1 MVDFEN
7 FNSINWRSTMAD
19 GSADVRKV
27 NCSICGD
34 TGVVF
39 DKNGNTHPCR
49 CWKQKQAHQRFAD
62 AKIPKAL
69 RSMRFENF
77 DFSYYPANESPDLKV
92 GGAFSYLAYAKKAK
106 QASEQFSAAVID
118 GSEQNPMGLM
128 LQGQVGSGKTHL
140 AAAIAN
146 SLVDANKNVLFLVV
160 PDFLDEIRMSYDNMG
175 EFTEMELMNSA
186 KNAGVLIL
194 DDLGAH
200 NFSEWTRNKLFSLI
214 NYRINNDLP
223 MVITTNLHLAELQNI
238 LGERIISRI
247 ISVCKPCLLPVKRD
261 IRLTKLRK

>member
-1 MVDFEN
+1 
-7 FNSINWRSTMAD
+7 
-19 GSADVRKV
+19 
-27 NCSICGD
+27 
-34 TGVVF
+34 
-39 DKNGNTHPCR
+39 
-49 CWKQKQAHQRFAD
+49 
-62 AKIPKAL
+62 
-69 RSMRFENF
+69 
-77 DFSYYPANESPDLKV
+77 
-92 GGAFSYLAYAKKAK
+92 
-106 QASEQFSAAVID
+106 
-118 GSEQNPMGLM
+118 
-128 LQGQVGSGKTHL
+128 
-140 AAAIAN
+140 
-146 SLVDANKNVLFLVV
+146 
-160 PDFLDEIRMSYDNMG
+160 MG

-223 MVITTNLHLAELQNI
+223 MVITTNLHLVELQNI